1 MLNTIKKIFSKN
13 QKFRGTLTV
22 QNEENFNATM
32 TICNAELQ
40 ITDIISPT
48 TIPFNSITDLELKDR
63 LLSFICNSEKFVFE
77 SDDSSVIYERIKS
90 YTSEKSIFGCKKLEY
105 FIYNT
110 DERSFNLYEKPVTLK
125 IIYDN
130 KYYLRIEDP
139 SAVIHLEEIKTST
152 QYYMD
157 QQNNSFVWSVFT
169 DSLFHTFCIKFA
181 DKIEFLEFLTKYVE
195 SSYKSVNSDQEEH
208 KFFENMVKFN
218 MNPQEPVITSENDAD
233 TDEYDWR
240 EYDEPD
246 KSKAADDAANEH
258 LIVGKEKV
266 FVTRGSSLGIFN
278 ATADDVVF
286 QSSIQNAF
294 KDPSKIIT
302 HNQDQNLLVLDDN
315 ERDKLQLM
323 DLNRGE
329 VIEKW
334 DIDNEMND
342 YFDSFKFSNDST
354 LIGLSDYSLF
364 RIDPRLKEKIAEK
377 NEYKTKNEF
386 SCGVTTESGDVAVA
400 SKKGDLR
407 LYNKINIRAKSLL
420 PGFGD
425 EIIGIDTCKDG
436 SVILC
441 TCKNYILVYLA
452 TSDYSKRLGK
462 DKPTPKRLQLKPQHL
477 SLINEEVSFTPAK
490 FDRDDRLI
498 ITSTGRFVVKWKV
511 EDVLAGCVYNYSLKA
526 LYDTIVDEKFTFNG
540 NDIVVALPNDV
551 KKVTEADLRQPK

>member
-63 LLSFICNSEKFVFE
+63 LLSFIYNSEKFVFE

-90 YTSEKSIFGCKKLEY
+90 YTSEKFIFGCKKLEY

-110 DERSFNLYEKPVTLK
+110 DERSFNPYEKPVTLK
-125 IIYDN
+125 IINDN

-169 DSLFHTFCIKFA
+169 DSLFHTFCIKFV

-246 KSKAADDAANEH
+246 KSKTDDEAANEH

-278 ATADDVVF
+278 ATVDDVVF

-294 KDPSKIIT
+294 KDPAKIIT

-315 ERDKLQLM
+315 ERDKLQIL

-334 DIDNEMND
+334 DINNEMND

-354 LIGLSDYSLF
+354 LIGVSDYSLF

-386 SCGVTTESGDVAVA
+386 SCGVTTESGDVAIA

-436 SVILC
+436 SIILC

-452 TSDYSKRLGK
+452 KNDYSKRLGK
-462 DKPTPKRLQLKPQHL
+462 DKATPKRLQLKPQHL

-511 EDVLAGCVYNYSLKA
+511 EDVLAGSVYNYSLKA
-526 LYDTIVDEKFTFNG
+526 LYDTIIDEKFTFNG

-551 KKVTEADLRQPK
+551 KKVTEADLRQPR